1 MNTTSTL
8 CVGIDVSLDS
18 NQVCAMNFD
27 QHRFFNK
34 SFENSLEGTNQLI
47 KEISQIMLFH
57 GFNAVT
63 FAMEATSLYFFH
75 VANSLS
81 NAEELQLFHV
91 EVYCL
96 NAKVAKKYKESFL
109 GMPKNDPLDAYSLC
123 DFVRVG
129 RSKKLNQWRCAN
141 YIALQRVTRYRY
153 HLALQLTREKNYV
166 LNNIY
171 LKFSQLRKKQGKT
184 DCENPFSDLFGTTS
198 SAILTDFASIDDI
211 ISMPIEDL
219 VEYIDTKG
227 KHRFSDPKKVAT
239 LLRQCALNSYRLDKV
254 SYDAINISI
263 ASSLR
268 MIKLMEKEIKDLDKQ
283 IEDFAKGLHSNAYTV
298 LLSIPGIGPVFAAG
312 IIAEIGSIDC
322 FPNQNKLAKYI
333 GLVWDERS
341 SGKLVSEDNKLL
353 MTGNAYL
360 RYYITQAANKF
371 KDQDPYY
378 HEFYTRKYNQ
388 ALTHKHKRAL
398 VLTSRKFVKLIYALL
413 RKEQLYSATG
423 EVLPLTE

>member
-57 GFNAVT
+57 GFDAVT

-129 RSKKLNQWRCAN
+129 RTKNLNQWRDAN
-141 YIALQRVTRYRY
+141 YIALQRVTRYR
-153 HLALQLTREKNYV
+153 HLISYP
-166 LNNIY
+166 Y
-171 LKFSQLRKKQGKT
+171 GLR
-184 DCENPFSDLFGTTS
+184 
-198 SAILTDFASIDDI
+198 
-211 ISMPIEDL
+211 
-219 VEYIDTKG
+219 
-227 KHRFSDPKKVAT
+227 
-239 LLRQCALNSYRLDKV
+239 
-254 SYDAINISI
+254 
-263 ASSLR
+263 
-268 MIKLMEKEIKDLDKQ
+268 
-283 IEDFAKGLHSNAYTV
+283 
-298 LLSIPGIGPVFAAG
+298 
-312 IIAEIGSIDC
+312 
-322 FPNQNKLAKYI
+322 
-333 GLVWDERS
+333 
-341 SGKLVSEDNKLL
+341 
-353 MTGNAYL
+353 
-360 RYYITQAANKF
+360 
-371 KDQDPYY
+371 
-378 HEFYTRKYNQ
+378 FY
-388 ALTHKHKRAL
+388 
-398 VLTSRKFVKLIYALL
+398 
-413 RKEQLYSATG
+413 
-423 EVLPLTE
+423 